1 MRTRDTLV
9 SAQLRRPLFL
19 QAEPG
24 MAEACVLTLVSRRS
38 GGGGVNDVK
47 EVDSNEQGGGR

>member
-1 MRTRDTLV
+1 MRSRDTLV
-9 SAQLRRPLFL
+9 SAQLRRQLFL

-24 MAEACVLTLVSRRS
+24 IAESCVLTYVSRRS

>member
-1 MRTRDTLV
+1 ME
-9 SAQLRRPLFL
+9 
-19 QAEPG
+19 AEPG
-24 MAEACVLTLVSRRS
+24 MAESCVLTFVSRRS